1 MPRSKYTAKE
11 KYNILSKYQKGILSS
26 SQISTKYNIHRSRIH
41 EWKRLFNS
49 YGIEGLQESKTY
61 IRYSRE
67 TKYNAVQDYINGIGS
82 LRDICI
88 RYHIADAGSLRKW
101 INKHNSHIE
110 LKSTEKRLGKYMTK
124 GRITSYLERLEITHY
139 CIANDQNYKEAVAKF
154 NVSYQQ
160 VYTWVRRYKAN
171 GKEGLQ
177 DNRGKRK
184 AIETLTPEEKLK
196 LKIKRLE
203 VENNKLQAE
212 NYLLKKLEE
221 IERRRF

>member
-1 MPRSKYTAKE
+1 
-11 KYNILSKYQKGILSS
+11 
-26 SQISTKYNIHRSRIH
+26 
-41 EWKRLFNS
+41 
-49 YGIEGLQESKTY
+49 
-61 IRYSRE
+61 
-67 TKYNAVQDYINGIGS
+67 
-82 LRDICI
+82 
-88 RYHIADAGSLRKW
+88 
-101 INKHNSHIE
+101 
-110 LKSTEKRLGKYMTK
+110 MTK